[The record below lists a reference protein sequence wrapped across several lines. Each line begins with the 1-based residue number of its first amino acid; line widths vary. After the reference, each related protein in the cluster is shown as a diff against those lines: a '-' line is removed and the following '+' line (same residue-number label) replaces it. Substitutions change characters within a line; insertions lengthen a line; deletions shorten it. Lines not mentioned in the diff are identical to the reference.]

1 MTRQDTR
8 RTVRGD
14 ERAITVT
21 DSIAAGS
28 LVVLAV
34 VLAAGLGLGVLYA
47 PSDGGTDATRANF
60 SYQHFAD
67 DSVLVVTFAKGDPIT
82 AGDLSIVSGET
93 NRTWAMLANTTE
105 SEEVSEGSTIQLTG
119 TGRFGKPITTDT
131 SVRIV
136 YTGGNETRVLSSWPP
151 NSSAG

>member
-1 MTRQDTR
+1 MPRQDTR

-34 VLAAGLGLGVLYA
+34 VLAAGLGLGVLFA
-47 PSDGGTDATRANF
+47 PSEGGNNATRADF
-60 SYQHFAD
+60 SYQHFSE
-67 DSVLVVTFAKGDPIT
+67 DSVLVVTFVEGDSIQ
-82 AGDLSIVSGET
+82 AGDLSVVSGET

-105 SEEVSEGSTIQLTG
+105 SQEVSQGSTVQLTG
-119 TGRFGKPITTDT
+119 TGRFGRPITTDT
-131 SVRIV
+131 TVRIV
-136 YTGGNETRVLSSWPP
+136 YTGGNETRVLSRWPP